1 MMESNL
7 FICGAGLALGAWLG
21 RCGVVTDS
29 MIQACAEA
37 LPELIK
43 PEALETGFVFPSLAD
58 ARYFH
63 SASTRDVEQNFP

>member
-1 MMESNL
+1 MMKSTL
-7 FICGAGLALGAWLG
+7 CICGAGLALGAWLG

-43 PEALETGFVFPSLAD
+43 PEALATGFVFPSLAD
-58 ARYFH
+58 AR
-63 SASTRDVEQNFP
+63 